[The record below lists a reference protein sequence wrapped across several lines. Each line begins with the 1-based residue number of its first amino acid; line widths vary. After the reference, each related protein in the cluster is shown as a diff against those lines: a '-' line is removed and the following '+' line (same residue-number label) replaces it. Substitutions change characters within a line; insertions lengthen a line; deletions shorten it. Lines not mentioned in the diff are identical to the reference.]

1 MLHTLAIAQIDATAL
16 PRDRTGLDPDA
27 LAELQSS
34 IAANGLRQPIEVFK
48 TETGYALISGLRRL
62 TAVTNLCALR
72 GTAPE
77 IAAFIRSPA
86 TLAHALTAMVEEND
100 IRHNPSPWER
110 ARIIVTLRDS
120 GEFETLDAATRALYP
135 HATRQKAAR
144 LRNTAAVVEALD
156 GLLTTPEHL
165 SERQLLRL
173 AAALRADFTDLITT
187 ALSETSAKTPEAQ
200 WQTLLPILQEA
211 EQSFDAPTPHRPGRP
226 RRLLRPVRGVVVRRE
241 MTRDGWVLRFTGPEA
256 TGMLMDLVMDEV
268 ERVFG

>member
-1 MLHTLAIAQIDATAL
+1 MQLIPIAEIDTNAL

-34 IAANGLRQPIEVFK
+34 IAASGLRMPIEVFK

-72 GTAPE
+72 GTTPE
-77 IAAFIRSPA
+77 IAAFLRTPA
-86 TLAHALTAMVEEND
+86 TLTAALVAMVEEND

-110 ARIIVTLRDS
+110 ARIITTLRDS
-120 GEFETLDAATRALYP
+120 GEFDTLDAATRALYP
-135 HATRQKAAR
+135 HATRQKSHR
-144 LRNTAAVVEALD
+144 LRNIASVVEVLD
-156 GLLTTPEHL
+156 GLLTAPEHL

-173 AAALRADFTDLITT
+173 SAALRADFTDLIVT
-187 ALSETSAKTPEAQ
+187 ALEETSAKTPEAQ

-211 EQSFDAPTPHRPGRP
+211 EQSHDDPTPHRPGHP
-226 RRLLRPVRGVVVRRE
+226 RRLLRPTRGVTVRRE

-256 TGMLMDLVMDEV
+256 TGMLMELVMDEV